1 MGRIHAM
8 FITKRWCVL
17 FTVAI
22 NSLEIFA
29 SNNIP
34 PHQYSASVKITYA
47 DPTSTSGATVTEKT
61 KAGIYGSPSNRN
73 SEWGWVFPVRSANGE
88 KDGCQPTVNV
98 PSSRWVALIERGTCK
113 FHDKIFNAAV
123 VKNAVA
129 AVVYDNTKGKDDPE
143 LLTMEHNVEDIVAVF
158 ISQSDGQH
166 IAQLVDNGTAAR
178 MYITFD
184 KAYPRRYSETN
195 NTAIVVVCMTFI
207 ALFIVT
213 TVFLTFYFVKWYRK
227 SHANTQI
234 SAAGAETGRQESG
247 RKESGRQESGQN
259 VADGKKNGQ
268 EKDDGDQTADDKGNQ
283 PRDDWKGE

>member
-1 MGRIHAM
+1 M

-22 NSLEIFA
+22 NSLEIVA

-61 KAGIYGSPSNRN
+61 KVGIYGSPSNRN

-88 KDGCQPTVNV
+88 KDGCQPSVNV

-129 AVVYDNTKGKDDPE
+129 AVVYDNIKGKDDPE
-143 LLTMEHNVEDIVAVF
+143 LLTMEH
-158 ISQSDGQH
+158 DGECKPRTRH
-166 IAQLVDNGTAAR
+166 
-178 MYITFD
+178 TF
-184 KAYPRRYSETN
+184 A
-195 NTAIVVVCMTFI
+195 
-207 ALFIVT
+207 
-213 TVFLTFYFVKWYRK
+213 
-227 SHANTQI
+227 
-234 SAAGAETGRQESG
+234 
-247 RKESGRQESGQN
+247 
-259 VADGKKNGQ
+259 
-268 EKDDGDQTADDKGNQ
+268 
-283 PRDDWKGE
+283 